1 MIRCGLPRI
10 RNRRGGPLRPRGSRH
25 RGPRRPRGGTDPA
38 DAGGAAGSGWLD
50 DPGAVRTRPMRAGP
64 RAAESARAGP
74 RAAESARACAMRARR
89 DGIHPASRRA
99 SPARRQPAGPTR
111 RSSTAR
117 PARKDPGGGSTSP
130 FRAPWDRRGGLD
142 PRGFPRSPVPGAVG
156 QARRARPARV
166 SEKPRSGRRG
176 TGDRAR
182 RRGRRVAASGRHRRG
197 VGEGV
202 QLLAR
207 GRGRPAGDDV
217 HVTVRLDGPPVQGR
231 R

>member
-50 DPGAVRTRPMRAGP
+50 DPGAVRTRPTRAGP
-64 RAAESARAGP
+64 RAAGSARAGADL
-74 RAAESARACAMRARR
+74 RN
-89 DGIHPASRRA
+89 A
-99 SPARRQPAGPTR
+99 SPAQRNPPRLAPCGPGT
-111 RSSTAR
+111 TATGR
-117 PARKDPGGGSTSP
+117 TYGALVHRETHAEGSRWA
-130 FRAPWDRRGGLD
+130 FDI
-142 PRGFPRSPVPGAVG
+142 PVPGAAG
-156 QARRARPARV
+156 QAWRARPAQV
-166 SEKPRSGRRG
+166 SKKPRSGRRG
-176 TGDRAR
+176 AGDRAR

-197 VGEGV
+197 VGEGG

-217 HVTVRLDGPPVQGR
+217 HVIVRLDGPPVQGR